1 MKRLIGWALAVVLAL
16 TGCAATPAQ
25 SEPSEP
31 VAPKAAYLAPK
42 EGALLASDDLVAH
55 PEVAVVHDMG
65 TLKTTDAPQVWIDKA
80 CLDIADREWLL
91 SLNGVPIVVVGHG
104 DGLYAFA
111 ERLDFPVE
119 MPAGASGDPDKEGF
133 CVWLQRVDGASM
145 RGFTELTV
153 DAILD
158 ACGQMTAS

>member
-80 CLDIADREWLL
+80 CLDIADRE
-91 SLNGVPIVVVGHG
+91 GGRRFHAR
-104 DGLYAFA
+104 LY
-111 ERLDFPVE
+111 
-119 MPAGASGDPDKEGF
+119 G
-133 CVWLQRVDGASM
+133 VDGRRHTGRVRTDNRVITR
-145 RGFTELTV
+145 RGM
-153 DAILD
+153 A
-158 ACGQMTAS
+158 